1 MKRWQDILGMNARNH
16 NYLHFNSSRGRRIA
30 DSKLETKEIL
40 LKSNLPSPELIKTF
54 GNYNNIESFNWEGL
68 PDNFVLKPS
77 SGFGGEGI
85 LVIRKKSHF
94 AGEWE
99 LMDGQKINI
108 GDLKFHAQEILSGR
122 YSLHNAPDKA
132 FIEERIKIMKVFGKY
147 VQQGTPDI
155 RIIVFNQIPVMA
167 MLRLPTKESGGKAN
181 LHQGAVGVG
190 IDLATGVT
198 TSGIHH
204 GQPIRY
210 IPGTKRKV
218 NGLKVPHWDQ
228 ILLTAVKVQQKITS
242 LGYAGIDFV
251 ISKNKGPLILELNAR
266 SGLAIQICNK
276 AGLQKRLERVERLEI
291 RNPEHAVDVA
301 KALFAAP
308 FADKVDFKKE
318 PKVLGLMEDVVI
330 IGADKSHHEVSAKI
344 DTGADRSAIDHQ
356 LAEELDLLAKENIV
370 YYEYYRSALGS
381 QKRMIIGVTY
391 YLKGEKIKT
400 FVSVSDRSNLRNR
413 FLIGKRDLRGFIIR
427 P

>member
-1 MKRWQDILGMNARNH
+1 MKRWQDVLGMNARNH
-16 NYLHFNSSRGRRIA
+16 NYLRFNSRRGRRIA

-40 LKSNLPSPELIKTF
+40 LKNNLPSPELIKIF
-54 GNYNNIESFNWEGL
+54 NNYNDIENFNWENL
-68 PDNFVLKPS
+68 PNNFVLKPS

-99 LMDGQKINI
+99 LMDGRKINI
-108 GDLKFHAQEILSGR
+108 GDLKFHAQEIFSGR

-155 RIIVFNQIPVMA
+155 RVIVFNQIPVMA
-167 MLRLPTKESGGKAN
+167 MLRLPTKESNGKAN

-198 TSGIHH
+198 TNGIHH
-204 GQPIRY
+204 GQPVRY

-218 NGLKVPHWDQ
+218 NGLKVPHWNQ
-228 ILLTAVKVQQKITS
+228 ILLIAVKVQQAIPS

-291 RNPEHAVDVA
+291 RSPEHAVDVA

-308 FADKVDFKKE
+308 FADKVDLKE
-318 PKVLGLMEDVVI
+318 KAKVLGLTEDVVVV
-330 IGADKSHHEVSAKI
+330 GADKSHHEVLAKI
-344 DTGADRSAIDHQ
+344 DTGADRSSIDE
-356 LAEELDLLAKENIV
+356 ALAKELGLLTEKNIV
-370 YYEYYRSALGS
+370 YYEHYRSALGRK
-381 QKRMIIGVTY
+381 KRAIINLIY
-391 YLKGEKIKT
+391 YLKGKKIKS
-400 FVSVSDRSNLRNR
+400 FISVADRSNLRSK

>member
-16 NYLHFNSSRGRRIA
+16 NYLHFNSRRGRRIA

-40 LKSNLPSPELIKTF
+40 LKNNLPSPELIKTF

-228 ILLTAVKVQQKITS
+228 ILLTAVKVQQKIPS

-356 LAEELDLLAKENIV
+356 LAEELGLLTKENII
-370 YYEYYRSALGS
+370 YYEYYRSALGRG
-381 QKRMIIGVTY
+381 KRMIIGVTY
-391 YLKGEKIKT
+391 YLKGEKIKA
-400 FVSVSDRSNLRNR
+400 FVSVSDRSDLRNR